1 LQERIYVI
9 SGASS
14 GIGRALAIKLAG
26 SDVVLGLVGRDAA
39 RLAHTAEACT
49 SRGASVHALVADVRR
64 RDELRASLLQFDAD
78 HPVDCVIAN
87 AGVSVGTSPTG
98 EIETED
104 ETFALL
110 ETNFTGAL
118 ATALPLIPRMRARR
132 RGRVVF
138 ISSIAALAPLW
149 RGASCA
155 GFNAIARSLPF
166 HGRSYGFALLADAAR
181 AVASSRIERIP
192 LPHCAAGMKLRLIR
206 RHRRG
211 WSKRL
216 CALVRWPFEYTGH
229 RADL

>member
-110 ETNFTGAL
+110 ETNLTGAL
-118 ATALPLIPRMRARR
+118 GDRLAADPTHARPPSQTR
-132 RGRVVF
+132 RIYQFDRRV
-138 ISSIAALAPLW
+138 
-149 RGASCA
+149 GA
-155 GFNAIARSLPF
+155 
-166 HGRSYGFALLADAAR
+166 
-181 AVASSRIERIP
+181 
-192 LPHCAAGMKLRLIR
+192 AAGCCGL
-206 RHRRG
+206 
-211 WSKRL
+211 
-216 CALVRWPFEYTGH
+216 
-229 RADL
+229 